1 MIIVR
6 IVLLKIMIIIR
17 MMIMII
23 VRVVMIMRIIRIM
36 IMIEMKLFAIPN
48 LGGIGSFCLANY
60 IFNRTMHFFKAQRD
74 TR

>member
-1 MIIVR
+1 
-6 IVLLKIMIIIR
+6 
-17 MMIMII
+17 MII

>member
-17 MMIMII
+17 II
-23 VRVVMIMRIIRIM
+23 KIM
-36 IMIEMKLFAIPN
+36 IMIEMKLVAIPN

-60 IFNRTMHFFKAQRD
+60 IFNRTMHFFKAQCD